1 MIYFAT
7 HRNMYLFLP
16 HTQYIIFTKAVID
29 IDGNNWSARFPS
41 LLCANSIVIK
51 ISPDFVDQYAHELVP
66 NVHYVPASLDN
77 ITQVVENIMDP
88 RNDGK
93 MRRVVKEANNW
104 CRLHLSKE
112 SLAIKAMHALE
123 MYRDALER
131 YGVDAWESP
140 ILDDL
145 VECDV

>member
-1 MIYFAT
+1 
-7 HRNMYLFLP
+7 L
-16 HTQYIIFTKAVID
+16 QAVID

-51 ISPDFVDQYAHELVP
+51 ITPDFVDQYARELVP
-66 NVHYVPASLDN
+66 NVHYVPSSLDN
-77 ITQVVENIMDP
+77 LTQVVEHVLDP
-88 RNDGK
+88 KNDAK
-93 MRRVVKEANNW
+93 MRRVVEEANNW
-104 CRLHLSKE
+104 CRIHLRKE
-112 SLAIKAMHALE
+112 SFAIKAMHALE